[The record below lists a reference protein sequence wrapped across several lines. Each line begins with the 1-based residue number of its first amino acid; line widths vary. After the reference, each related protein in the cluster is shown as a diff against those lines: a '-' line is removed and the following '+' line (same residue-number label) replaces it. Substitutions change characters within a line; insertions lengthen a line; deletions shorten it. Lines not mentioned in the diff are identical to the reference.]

1 MKKLSVK
8 KGSQCMACLECVR
21 ACSTAFY
28 KEFHQNK
35 SCIQI
40 IERNGQP
47 KPMVCVQ
54 CGKCAQAC
62 EHCAITQNAKGVYM
76 INKKLCVQCG
86 KCAEACPNGA
96 ITQNAKGVYTVNK
109 KLCTGCG
116 KCVEACPFGVM
127 VKAETSEFA
136 SKCIACG
143 ICAKA
148 CPMELLEVVEK

>member
-1 MKKLSVK
+1 MKKLNVAK
-8 KGSQCMACLECVR
+8 KDACMACKACEI
-21 ACSTAFY
+21 ACSEAFY
-28 KEFHQNK
+28 KEFDEDK
-35 SCIQI
+35 SCIRI
-40 IERNGQP
+40 SVKKDGETP

-62 EHCAITQNAKGVYM
+62 ES
-76 INKKLCVQCG
+76 
-86 KCAEACPNGA
+86 GA

-116 KCVEACPFGVM
+116 KCVEACPFGLM
-127 VKAETSEFA
+127 VKAEDKPTA

-148 CPMELLEVVEK
+148 CPMDVLEVKES